1 MNDLNIAQVIINLTN
16 SEKFTVAW
24 EGKLTSESLSIDW
37 FDDKQTEP
45 DRDLIWSTWLQAQD
59 KHVKEQARQSVI
71 DYAERIRKKI
81 TNNAS
86 PAEMAGWS
94 NKAERARRLLA
105 GTATDADRQAL
116 AIEAGKRNKKET
128 PETLAQKQ
136 LTKEAGYAS
145 AIALIDGMQS
155 HALDLIDSTDSV
167 ETLNEIVATLK
178 VQAEAASREL
188 FQ

>member
-71 DYAERIRKKI
+71 DYAERIRKK
-81 TNNAS
+81 
-86 PAEMAGWS
+86 
-94 NKAERARRLLA
+94 
-105 GTATDADRQAL
+105 
-116 AIEAGKRNKKET
+116 
-128 PETLAQKQ
+128 
-136 LTKEAGYAS
+136 
-145 AIALIDGMQS
+145 
-155 HALDLIDSTDSV
+155 
-167 ETLNEIVATLK
+167 
-178 VQAEAASREL
+178 
-188 FQ
+188 